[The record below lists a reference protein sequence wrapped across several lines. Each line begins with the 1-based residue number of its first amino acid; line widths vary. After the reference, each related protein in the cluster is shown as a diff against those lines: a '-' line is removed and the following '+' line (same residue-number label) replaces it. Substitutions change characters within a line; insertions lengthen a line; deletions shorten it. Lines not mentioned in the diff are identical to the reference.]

1 MRILLAVVLLLGFLR
16 PAYANL
22 DYKCM
27 STCTQSGTSAP
38 TCIPRCTYTDLP
50 SSGPALQGTD
60 YQCRSRCVSQGYM
73 FGYCSAI
80 CTPAPGTTLKPNQ
93 FQN

>member
-1 MRILLAVVLLLGFLR
+1 MRILLAVVLLFGSMV

-38 TCIPRCTYTDLP
+38 SCIPQCSYNDLP
-50 SSGPALQGTD
+50 SSGPGLQGTD

-73 FGYCSAI
+73 FGYCSAV

-93 FQN
+93 FPN